1 MQVCVLLSMQPL
13 LHTLIYLDHAVHQGD
28 ALQQLKQPDAAA
40 ERYQQ
45 AIQHLQSNTKP
56 SAEVTS
62 SCIIHPPV
70 VPAETFQYKQKA
82 GCRI

>member
-1 MQVCVLLSMQPL
+1 M
-13 LHTLIYLDHAVHQGD
+13 VHQGD

-56 SAEVTS
+56 SAEVISTLLS
-62 SCIIHPPV
+62 HASAPCPYIFS
-70 VPAETFQYKQKA
+70 TLM
-82 GCRI
+82 